1 MHLSDTHEDIVLHL
15 HEVEVQWR
23 RLGEVW
29 AGQIALARQQ
39 MDTAIFDLTRE
50 FADIVDNLSVLAA
63 LARDLE
69 NDETR
74 LAQATQAAPGATDGD
89 VVEELEKTATRLE
102 LKAAAI
108 RANVESSLIHLQF
121 QDRVN
126 QILGHVEANIG
137 ALPDALATIR
147 DTFQTTGRLTPPD
160 FSPLLAA
167 IAASYTTREERAL
180 HQGQSVDDGDELT
193 FF

>member
-1 MHLSDTHEDIVLHL
+1 MHPSDTHEDIVLHL

-29 AGQIALARQQ
+29 AGQIALARRQ

-63 LARDLE
+63 LARDLD

-74 LAQATQAAPGATDGD
+74 LAQ
-89 VVEELEKTATRLE
+89 ATRLE